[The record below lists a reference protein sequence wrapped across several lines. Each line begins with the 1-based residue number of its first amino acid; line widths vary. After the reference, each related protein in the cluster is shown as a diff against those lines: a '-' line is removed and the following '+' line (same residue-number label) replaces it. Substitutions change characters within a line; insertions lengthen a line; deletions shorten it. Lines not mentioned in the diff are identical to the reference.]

1 LEKDDTDYSD
11 SDSPPPVRKRTP
23 LQRPE
28 EPPADR
34 SGTEQAFREKR
45 SPKPKVIWDPND
57 GGGRDM
63 RGEKSKKAAKS
74 KGTPNSVKKLKRPAE
89 DPGEEGFSR
98 RAEREA
104 LDVPG
109 EGFGVSPPRERRLSK
124 PRVIWDPDDDDDRE
138 LLRVMSKSAEPRG
151 PVSPKVHTSPRQ
163 YVSPK
168 QASKKANKASAVS
181 MNEREGFREPAS
193 EIPNPETLGQKA
205 SPLATPMSPGKTR
218 QGLPS
223 VQIDSLRLPT
233 ALHPPH
239 TGAYSPHLGTAT
251 RGGENSDRS
260 RPLGS
265 PNLAPAMS
273 PGKRKEVLGGGLG
286 SPQGLGVLPV
296 SRSPPGFKVLSGKSR
311 LHNTEQLHVRG
322 DWKGDGTAEGG
333 REFQPM
339 EAQHELASPGKRLSG
354 MEVLVGCCWLR
365 ICWLI
370 CRCAGGNVDSR
381 KAQHLSLFSTFSS
394 SPNTE
399 MLSLHCDPEWFY
411 LFVCK
416 RSSACEVRSTQSNGL
431 IWSNFHPSC
440 RNLLTILKVF

>member
-1 LEKDDTDYSD
+1 LERDDTDYSD

-28 EPPADR
+28 EPPA
-34 SGTEQAFREKR
+34 GTEHAFREKR

-63 RGEKSKKAAKS
+63 RGEKSKKAAKP
-74 KGTPNSVKKLKRPAE
+74 KGTPNSAKKGKRPAE
-89 DPGEEGFSR
+89 GSGEEGFSR
-98 RAEREA
+98 RAEREV

-124 PRVIWDPDDDDDRE
+124 PRVIWDPDDDDDHE
-138 LLRVMSKSAEPRG
+138 LLRVVSKNAEPRG
-151 PVSPKVHTSPRQ
+151 PVSPKVHASPRQ

-181 MNEREGFREPAS
+181 MYDREGFREPAS

-205 SPLATPMSPGKTR
+205 SPLATPMSPGKAR
-218 QGLPS
+218 QALPS

-233 ALHPPH
+233 TLHSPH
-239 TGAYSPHLGTAT
+239 MGAYSPHPGSAT
-251 RGGENSDRS
+251 RGAENIDRS
-260 RPLGS
+260 KLGS

-273 PGKRKEVLGGGLG
+273 PGKQKEALGGGLG
-286 SPQGLGVLPV
+286 SPQGLGVLPG
-296 SRSPPGFKVLSGKSR
+296 SRSPPGFKVPSGKSR

-322 DWKGDGTAEGG
+322 DWKGDGTVDGG

-354 MEVLVGCCWLR
+354 MEVLIGCCWLR
-365 ICWLI
+365 ICWLS
-370 CRCAGGNVDSR
+370 CRRAGGR
-381 KAQHLSLFSTFSS
+381 
-394 SPNTE
+394 
-399 MLSLHCDPEWFY
+399 Y
-411 LFVCK
+411 
-416 RSSACEVRSTQSNGL
+416 
-431 IWSNFHPSC
+431 
-440 RNLLTILKVF
+440 